1 MTDLNVK
8 KEYLNLIYADCGK
21 GSAGEKIKELVTVP
35 GTQYLIFGV
44 ILGVFPLLAQLG
56 ILTSSFVFAMG
67 NTMIYA
73 IMAIGFC
80 LLMGYSGLASLGTAG
95 FVGIGAYIAYYF
107 MQVYGAPFG
116 IAFIVTVMISLFSG
130 VLVGFIS
137 LRIEGIYL
145 AILTLGLSEI
155 LRNTFISLKSS
166 IKLDMSKVRLF
177 GVKIGEEQVYLLI
190 LALFVLL
197 LFITSNLIRSPIGRA
212 LLSVKNSTSA
222 AQAMGINLMKY
233 RVLAFV
239 ISTVYAAIAG
249 HRQFTAGILSQALHL
264 PTLKKQERIIREK
277 ALRVL
282 EFMGLTE
289 YRDWYAAGLP
299 YGILKKIEI
308 ARTLMCDPQLII
320 LDEPAAGL
328 NDTETLE
335 LAELIRRIR
344 DTMGC
349 TILLV
354 EHDMGLVMNICQTVC
369 AISFGKLLAIGTP
382 EEIQK
387 DPQVQKAYLGE
398 SDEEVEK

>member
-21 GSAGEKIKELVTVP
+21 VSAGEKIKKLLAVP

-56 ILTSSFVFAMG
+56 VLTSSFVFAVG

-80 LLMGYSGLASLGTAG
+80 GLASLGTAG

-107 MQVYGAPFG
+107 MQVYGVPFG

-166 IKLDMSKVRLF
+166 IKLDVSKVRLF

-249 HRQFTAGILSQALHL
+249 LMYMMLLRNMTTSTSTLLSMATSLNILGAVVIGGAKSLWGTTFGVFIIYGLQS
-264 PTLKKQERIIREK
+264 TLLSKIPFFVENPAFITMIT
-277 ALRVL
+277 
-282 EFMGLTE
+282 GL
-289 YRDWYAAGLP
+289 
-299 YGILKKIEI
+299 
-308 ARTLMCDPQLII
+308 LII
-320 LDEPAAGL
+320 LIVMFFPGGIAQMMGNLMQKRKTAKFAA
-328 NDTETLE
+328 NTQ
-335 LAELIRRIR
+335 RRM
-344 DTMGC
+344 DGY
-349 TILLV
+349 
-354 EHDMGLVMNICQTVC
+354 GQN
-369 AISFGKLLAIGTP
+369 
-382 EEIQK
+382 
-387 DPQVQKAYLGE
+387 
-398 SDEEVEK
+398 